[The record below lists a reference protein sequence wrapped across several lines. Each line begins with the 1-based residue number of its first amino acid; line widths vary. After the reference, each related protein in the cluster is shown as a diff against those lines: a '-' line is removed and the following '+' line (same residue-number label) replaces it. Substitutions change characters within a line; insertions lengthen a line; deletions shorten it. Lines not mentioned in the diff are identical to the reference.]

1 MQWGGAILI
10 TYKKTARLKYKF
22 GLYYNREYFG
32 HFFVPLVGIDWKINN
47 RLQLFGV
54 LPGNLVLERKVS
66 RSFYYGVSFRSIT
79 NSYKCDAYNFLD
91 FDDRRFLR
99 IDNNQLQAF
108 GDVYLTKNVVLN
120 VEAGHS
126 FFRRLR
132 TGIRKGASKY
142 EVNEKTNDNMLFR
155 VALAYRM
162 RFD

>member
-1 MQWGGAILI
+1 
-10 TYKKTARLKYKF
+10 
-22 GLYYNREYFG
+22 
-32 HFFVPLVGIDWKINN
+32 
-47 RLQLFGV
+47 
-54 LPGNLVLERKVS
+54 
-66 RSFYYGVSFRSIT
+66 
-79 NSYKCDAYNFLD
+79 
-91 FDDRRFLR
+91 
-99 IDNNQLQAF
+99 
-108 GDVYLTKNVVLN
+108 VVLN